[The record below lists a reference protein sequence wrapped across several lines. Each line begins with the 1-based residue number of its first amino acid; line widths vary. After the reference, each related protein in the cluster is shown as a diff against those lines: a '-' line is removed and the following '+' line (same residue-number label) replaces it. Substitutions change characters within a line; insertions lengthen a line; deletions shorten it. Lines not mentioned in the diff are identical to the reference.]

1 MTDRLDRLDRLIE
14 RVESAARHHGRAAY
28 IVVAVMAALLLWWLL
43 RVDAGRH
50 EVGDKIAEIRTAA
63 ATSERRADA
72 VVDATRRREVT
83 ARAHVKKQ
91 TADLSTDELCAAL
104 DALLAEYRADDQ

>member
-1 MTDRLDRLDRLIE
+1 MTDRLDRLDRILDRI
-14 RVESAARHHGRAAY
+14 ESAARHHGRAAY

-63 ATSERRADA
+63 ATAERRADA
-72 VVDATRRREVT
+72 IVDATRQREVT
-83 ARAHVKKQ
+83 AREAARKKA
-91 TADLSTDELCAAL
+91 ADLPDDQLVAAL
-104 DALLAEYRADDQ
+104 ERMLDEYRAGR

>member
-14 RVESAARHHGRAAY
+14 RVESSVRHHGRALY
-28 IVVAVMAALLLWWLL
+28 WIVAVIAALLLWWLL
-43 RVDAGRH
+43 RADTGRR

-72 VVDATRRREVT
+72 IVDATRQREVT
-83 ARAHVKKQ
+83 ARETARKK
-91 TADLSTDELCAAL
+91 TADLPADRLAAAL
-104 DALLAEYRADDQ
+104 ERMLDEYRTGR